1 MLLSITKMKIVNMHS
16 IRWAKWL
23 GISAII
29 FVLDQ
34 ITKYAMT
41 SNFADYESRV
51 ILPFFNLVLTYN
63 KGAAFSFLDEASGW
77 QRYFFIIVT
86 IIISAVLLWMMRAN
100 NQNRLLCS
108 ALALVIGGAM
118 GNLYDRVLHGQVTDF
133 IQIHAMGFM
142 NLPPW
147 PAFNIADSAICVGAA
162 LLIWDSF
169 RGSKKQ
175 EANV

>member
-1 MLLSITKMKIVNMHS
+1 MHS
-16 IRWAKWL
+16 FRWAKWL

-41 SNFADYESRV
+41 ANFADYESRT

-63 KGAAFSFLDEASGW
+63 KGAAFSFLNDASGW
-77 QRYFFIIVT
+77 QRYFFIVITVVIT
-86 IIISAVLLWMMRAN
+86 AILLWMMRAN
-100 NQNRLLCS
+100 QQNRLLCT

-133 IQIHAMGFM
+133 IQIHAMEFM

-169 RGSKKQ
+169 RGSGKQ
-175 EANV
+175 KVGA